1 MIEPISKIGD
11 LKKFKE
17 DIYSGRIFS
26 FKKNSISLNLVA
38 EIKNLISNS
47 YEGPLDNF
55 HHFEKHEDLSVKL
68 INELK
73 NQKTLKDLFKSFLK
87 DIGFN
92 QGKTYWDKFVVRI
105 APASDK
111 FKPRENS
118 RIGIHR
124 DTWGTNI
131 HQQINWWAPINDL
144 DVKNTLIFYPDYFS
158 KKVRN
163 STASWD
169 LNVYLEKR
177 KQNDFSYPSAP
188 ELLESLATDIK
199 TLPVTIEPGEILCFS
214 GSHLHSSTK
223 EKSLKTRFSYEIRTV
238 CIEDIESNIQAPNID
253 CDLKWQF
260 PKIFRHV
267 ETNSQLEIAS

>member
-1 MIEPISKIGD
+1 VIEPISKIGD

-17 DIYSGRIFS
+17 EIYLGRIFS

-38 EIKNLISNS
+38 EIKNLISTS
-47 YEGPLDNF
+47 YEGHLDNF

-199 TLPVTIEPGEILCFS
+199 TLPITIEPGEILCFS

-238 CIEDIESNIQAPNID
+238 CMDDIESNMQAPNID

>member
-17 DIYSGRIFS
+17 EIYSGRIFS
-26 FKKNSISLNLVA
+26 FKKNPISLNLVA
-38 EIKNLISNS
+38 EIKNLISTN
-47 YEGPLDNF
+47 YEGSLDNF

-199 TLPVTIEPGEILCFS
+199 TLPITIEPGEILCFS

-223 EKSLKTRFSYEIRTV
+223 EKSLKTRFSDEIRTV
-238 CIEDIESNIQAPNID
+238 CMDDIKNNIQAPNID

>member
-17 DIYSGRIFS
+17 EIYSGRIFS

-38 EIKNLISNS
+38 EIKNLISTS

-73 NQKTLKDLFKSFLK
+73 NQKTLKDLFKSFLT

-199 TLPVTIEPGEILCFS
+199 ILPITIEPGEILCFS

-238 CIEDIESNIQAPNID
+238 CMDDIESNIQAPNID

>member
-17 DIYSGRIFS
+17 EIYSGRIFS

-38 EIKNLISNS
+38 EIKNLISTS

-73 NQKTLKDLFKSFLK
+73 NQKTLKDLFKSFLT

-177 KQNDFSYPSAP
+177 KQNDYSYPSAP

-199 TLPVTIEPGEILCFS
+199 ILPITIEPGEILCFS

-238 CIEDIESNIQAPNID
+238 CMDDIESNIQAPNID

>member
-17 DIYSGRIFS
+17 EIYSGRIFS
-26 FKKNSISLNLVA
+26 FKKNPISLNIVA
-38 EIKNLISNS
+38 EIKNLISTN
-47 YEGPLDNF
+47 YEGLLDNF

-73 NQKTLKDLFKSFLK
+73 NQKTLKDLFKSFLT

-199 TLPVTIEPGEILCFS
+199 TLPITIEPGEILCFS

-238 CIEDIESNIQAPNID
+238 CMDDIESNMQAPNID

>member
-17 DIYSGRIFS
+17 EIYSGRIFS

-73 NQKTLKDLFKSFLK
+73 NQKPFKELFKRFLT

-131 HQQINWWAPINDL
+131 HQQINWWTPINDL

-199 TLPVTIEPGEILCFS
+199 TLPITIEPGEILCFS

-238 CIEDIESNIQAPNID
+238 CMDDIENNMQAPNID

>member
-1 MIEPISKIGD
+1 VIEPISKIGD

-17 DIYSGRIFS
+17 EIYSGRIFS

-38 EIKNLISNS
+38 EIKNLISTS
-47 YEGPLDNF
+47 YEGPLDNL

-73 NQKTLKDLFKSFLK
+73 NQKTLKDLFKSFLT

-105 APASDK
+105 APASEK

-199 TLPVTIEPGEILCFS
+199 TLPITIEPGEILCFS

-238 CIEDIESNIQAPNID
+238 CMDDIENNMQAPNID

>member
-17 DIYSGRIFS
+17 EIYSGRIFS
-26 FKKNSISLNLVA
+26 FKKNSISLKLVA
-38 EIKNLISNS
+38 EIKNLISTS
-47 YEGPLDNF
+47 YEGHLDNF

-73 NQKTLKDLFKSFLK
+73 NQKTLKDLFKSFLT

-105 APASDK
+105 APASEK

-177 KQNDFSYPSAP
+177 KQNDYSYPSAP

-199 TLPVTIEPGEILCFS
+199 ILPITIEPGEILCFS

-238 CIEDIESNIQAPNID
+238 CMDDIESNIQAPNID

>member
-1 MIEPISKIGD
+1 VIEPISKIGD

-17 DIYSGRIFS
+17 EIYSGRIFS
-26 FKKNSISLNLVA
+26 FKKNPISLDLVA
-38 EIKNLISNS
+38 EIKNLISWS
-47 YEGPLDNF
+47 YQGSLDNF

-73 NQKTLKDLFKSFLK
+73 NQKPFKELFKRFLT

-199 TLPVTIEPGEILCFS
+199 TLPITIEPGEILCFS

-238 CIEDIESNIQAPNID
+238 CMDDIESNIQAPNID

>member
-17 DIYSGRIFS
+17 EIYSGRIFS

-47 YEGPLDNF
+47 YEGSLDNF

-73 NQKTLKDLFKSFLK
+73 NQKTLKDLFKSFLT

-144 DVKNTLIFYPDYFS
+144 DVKNTLLFYPDYFS

-199 TLPVTIEPGEILCFS
+199 TLPITIEPGEILCFS

-238 CIEDIESNIQAPNID
+238 CMDDIESNIQAPNID

>member
-17 DIYSGRIFS
+17 EIYSGRIFS

-38 EIKNLISNS
+38 EIKNLISNR

-55 HHFEKHEDLSVKL
+55 HHFEKYEDLSVKL

-73 NQKTLKDLFKSFLK
+73 NQKTLKYLFKSFLT

-177 KQNDFSYPSAP
+177 KQNDYSYPSAP

-199 TLPVTIEPGEILCFS
+199 ILPITIEPGEILCFS

-238 CIEDIESNIQAPNID
+238 CMDDIESNMQAPNID

>member
-17 DIYSGRIFS
+17 EIYSGRIFS

-38 EIKNLISNS
+38 EIKNLISTS
-47 YEGPLDNF
+47 YEGHLDNF

-73 NQKTLKDLFKSFLK
+73 NQKTLKDLFKSFLT

-199 TLPVTIEPGEILCFS
+199 TLPITIEPGEILCFS

-238 CIEDIESNIQAPNID
+238 CMDDIESNMQAPNID

>member
-17 DIYSGRIFS
+17 EIYSGRIFS

-38 EIKNLISNS
+38 EIKNLISTN

-73 NQKTLKDLFKSFLK
+73 NQKTLKDLFKSFLT

-92 QGKTYWDKFVVRI
+92 KGKTYWDKFVVRI

-199 TLPVTIEPGEILCFS
+199 TLPITIEPGEILCFS

-238 CIEDIESNIQAPNID
+238 CMDDIESNIQAPNID

>member
-1 MIEPISKIGD
+1 VIEPISKIGD

-73 NQKTLKDLFKSFLK
+73 NQKTLKDLFKSFLT

-92 QGKTYWDKFVVRI
+92 QGKTYWDKFVIRI

-238 CIEDIESNIQAPNID
+238 CMDDIENNMQAPNID
-253 CDLKWQF
+253 CGLKWQF

>member
-17 DIYSGRIFS
+17 EIYSGRIFS

-38 EIKNLISNS
+38 EIKNLISTS

-73 NQKTLKDLFKSFLK
+73 NQKTLKDLFKSFLT

-177 KQNDFSYPSAP
+177 KQNDYSYPSAP
-188 ELLESLATDIK
+188 ELLESLANDIK

-238 CIEDIESNIQAPNID
+238 CMDDIEGNIQAPNID

>member
-17 DIYSGRIFS
+17 EIYSGRIFS

-38 EIKNLISNS
+38 EIKNLISTS
-47 YEGPLDNF
+47 YEGHLDNF

-73 NQKTLKDLFKSFLK
+73 NQKTLKDLFKSFLT

-105 APASDK
+105 APASEK

-169 LNVYLEKR
+169 LNAYLEKR

-238 CIEDIESNIQAPNID
+238 CMDDIESNIQAPNID

>member
-1 MIEPISKIGD
+1 M
-11 LKKFKE
+11 
-17 DIYSGRIFS
+17 
-26 FKKNSISLNLVA
+26 A

-73 NQKTLKDLFKSFLK
+73 NQKTLKDLFKSFLT

-111 FKPRENS
+111 YKPRENS

-169 LNVYLEKR
+169 LNVYLEK
-177 KQNDFSYPSAP
+177 KKA
-188 ELLESLATDIK
+188 K
-199 TLPVTIEPGEILCFS
+199 
-214 GSHLHSSTK
+214 
-223 EKSLKTRFSYEIRTV
+223 
-238 CIEDIESNIQAPNID
+238 
-253 CDLKWQF
+253 
-260 PKIFRHV
+260 
-267 ETNSQLEIAS
+267 

>member
-17 DIYSGRIFS
+17 EIYLGRIFS

-38 EIKNLISNS
+38 EIKNLISTS
-47 YEGPLDNF
+47 YEGHLDNF

-199 TLPVTIEPGEILCFS
+199 TLPITIEPGEILCFS

-238 CIEDIESNIQAPNID
+238 CMDDIENNMQAPNID
-253 CDLKWQF
+253 CGLKWQF

>member
-17 DIYSGRIFS
+17 EIYSGRIFS

-38 EIKNLISNS
+38 EIKNLISTS
-47 YEGPLDNF
+47 YEGHLDNF

-73 NQKTLKDLFKSFLK
+73 NQKTLKDLFKSFLT

-105 APASDK
+105 APASEK

-199 TLPVTIEPGEILCFS
+199 TLPITIEPGEILCFS

-238 CIEDIESNIQAPNID
+238 CMDDIKNNIQAPNID

>member
-17 DIYSGRIFS
+17 EIYSGRIFS
-26 FKKNSISLNLVA
+26 FKKNPISLNLVA
-38 EIKNLISNS
+38 EIKNLISTN
-47 YEGPLDNF
+47 YEGLLDNF

-199 TLPVTIEPGEILCFS
+199 TLPITIEPGEILCFS

-238 CIEDIESNIQAPNID
+238 CMDDIESNIQAPNID

>member
-17 DIYSGRIFS
+17 EIYSGRIFS

-38 EIKNLISNS
+38 EIKNLISTS

-73 NQKTLKDLFKSFLK
+73 NQKTLKDLFKSFLT

-188 ELLESLATDIK
+188 ELLESLANDIK

-238 CIEDIESNIQAPNID
+238 CMDDIEGNIQAPNID

>member
-17 DIYSGRIFS
+17 EIYSGRIFS

-38 EIKNLISNS
+38 EIKNLISTN
-47 YEGPLDNF
+47 YEGSLDNF

-73 NQKTLKDLFKSFLK
+73 NQKTLKDLFKSFLT

-105 APASDK
+105 APASEK

-199 TLPVTIEPGEILCFS
+199 TLPITIEPGEILCFS

-238 CIEDIESNIQAPNID
+238 CMDDIESNMQAPNID

>member
-1 MIEPISKIGD
+1 VIEPISKIGD

-17 DIYSGRIFS
+17 EIYSGRIFS
-26 FKKNSISLNLVA
+26 FKKNPISLNLVA
-38 EIKNLISNS
+38 EIKNLISTS
-47 YEGPLDNF
+47 YEGHLDNF

-73 NQKTLKDLFKSFLK
+73 NQKTLKDLFKSFLT

-199 TLPVTIEPGEILCFS
+199 TLPITIEPGEILCFS

-238 CIEDIESNIQAPNID
+238 CMDDIESNMQAPNID
-253 CDLKWQF
+253 CNLKWQF

>member
-1 MIEPISKIGD
+1 VFEPISNIGN

-17 DIYSGRIFS
+17 EIYSGRIYS
-26 FKKNSISLNLVA
+26 FKKNSISLKLVA
-38 EIKNLISNS
+38 EIKNLISNR
-47 YEGPLDNF
+47 YEGSLDNL

-199 TLPVTIEPGEILCFS
+199 TLPITIEPGEILCFS

-238 CIEDIESNIQAPNID
+238 CMDDIENNIQAPNID

>member
-17 DIYSGRIFS
+17 EIYSGRIFS

-38 EIKNLISNS
+38 EIKNLISTS

-73 NQKTLKDLFKSFLK
+73 NQKTLKDLFKSFLT

-199 TLPVTIEPGEILCFS
+199 TLPITIEPGEILCFS

-238 CIEDIESNIQAPNID
+238 CMDDIESNIQAPNID

>member
-17 DIYSGRIFS
+17 EIYSGRIFS
-26 FKKNSISLNLVA
+26 FKKNSISLKLVA

-47 YEGPLDNF
+47 YEGSLDNF

-73 NQKTLKDLFKSFLK
+73 NQKTLKDLFKSFLT

-158 KKVRN
+158 KKIRN

-238 CIEDIESNIQAPNID
+238 CMDDIESNIQAPNID

>member
-17 DIYSGRIFS
+17 EIYSGRIFS
-26 FKKNSISLNLVA
+26 FKKNPISLNIVA
-38 EIKNLISNS
+38 EIKNLISTN
-47 YEGPLDNF
+47 YEGLLDNF

-73 NQKTLKDLFKSFLK
+73 NQKTLKDLFKSFLT

-199 TLPVTIEPGEILCFS
+199 TLPITIEPGEILCFS

-238 CIEDIESNIQAPNID
+238 CMDDIESNIQAPNID

>member
-17 DIYSGRIFS
+17 EIFSGKIFS
-26 FKKNSISLNLVA
+26 FNKNSISLGLVA

-73 NQKTLKDLFKSFLK
+73 NQKTLKDLFKSFLT

-158 KKVRN
+158 KKIRN

-169 LNVYLEKR
+169 LNIYLEKR

-199 TLPVTIEPGEILCFS
+199 TLPITIEPGEILCFS

-238 CIEDIESNIQAPNID
+238 CMDDIENNIQAPNID

>member
-26 FKKNSISLNLVA
+26 FKKNSISLKLVA
-38 EIKNLISNS
+38 EIKNLISTS
-47 YEGPLDNF
+47 YEGHLDNF

-73 NQKTLKDLFKSFLK
+73 NQKPFKELFKRFLT

-199 TLPVTIEPGEILCFS
+199 TLPITIEPGEILCFS

-238 CIEDIESNIQAPNID
+238 CMDDIESNIQAPNID

>member
-17 DIYSGRIFS
+17 EIYSGRIFS

-38 EIKNLISNS
+38 EIKNLISTS
-47 YEGPLDNF
+47 YEGHLDNF

-73 NQKTLKDLFKSFLK
+73 NQKTLKDLFKSFLT

-144 DVKNTLIFYPDYFS
+144 DVKNTLIFYPGYFS

-199 TLPVTIEPGEILCFS
+199 TLPITIEPGEILCFS

-238 CIEDIESNIQAPNID
+238 CMDDIESNMQAPNID

>member
-17 DIYSGRIFS
+17 EIYSGKIFS
-26 FKKNSISLNLVA
+26 FKNNSISLNLVA
-38 EIKNLISNS
+38 EIKNLISWS
-47 YEGPLDNF
+47 YQGSLDNF
-55 HHFEKHEDLSVKL
+55 HHFEKHEDLSIKL

-73 NQKTLKDLFKSFLK
+73 NQKTLKDLFKSFLT

-158 KKVRN
+158 KKIRN

-169 LNVYLEKR
+169 LNAYLEKR

-188 ELLESLATDIK
+188 ELLENLPTDVK
-199 TLPVTIEPGEILCFS
+199 VLPITIEPGEILCFS

-260 PKIFRHV
+260 PKIFRHI

>member
-17 DIYSGRIFS
+17 EIYSGRIFS

-38 EIKNLISNS
+38 EIKNLISTN
-47 YEGPLDNF
+47 YEGLLDNF

-73 NQKTLKDLFKSFLK
+73 NQKPFKELFKRFLT

-199 TLPVTIEPGEILCFS
+199 TLPITIEPGEILCFS

-238 CIEDIESNIQAPNID
+238 CMDDIENNMQAPNID

>member
-17 DIYSGRIFS
+17 EIYSGRIFS

-38 EIKNLISNS
+38 EIKNLISTS
-47 YEGPLDNF
+47 YEGHLDNF

-73 NQKTLKDLFKSFLK
+73 NQKTLKDLFKSFLT

-199 TLPVTIEPGEILCFS
+199 TLPITIEPGEILCFS

-238 CIEDIESNIQAPNID
+238 CMDDIESNIQAPNID

>member
-17 DIYSGRIFS
+17 EIYSGRIFS
-26 FKKNSISLNLVA
+26 FKKNSISLKLVA
-38 EIKNLISNS
+38 EIKNLISTS
-47 YEGPLDNF
+47 YEGHLDNF

-73 NQKTLKDLFKSFLK
+73 NQKTLKDLFKSFLT

-199 TLPVTIEPGEILCFS
+199 TLPITIEPGEILCFS

-238 CIEDIESNIQAPNID
+238 CMDDIESNMQAPNID

>member
-17 DIYSGRIFS
+17 EIYSGRIFS

-38 EIKNLISNS
+38 EIKNLISTS
-47 YEGPLDNF
+47 YEGHLDNF

-199 TLPVTIEPGEILCFS
+199 TLPITIEPGEILCFS

-238 CIEDIESNIQAPNID
+238 CMDDIESNMQAPNID

>member
-17 DIYSGRIFS
+17 EIYSGRIFS
-26 FKKNSISLNLVA
+26 FKKNSISLKLVA
-38 EIKNLISNS
+38 EIKNLISTN
-47 YEGPLDNF
+47 YEGLLDNF

-73 NQKTLKDLFKSFLK
+73 NQKTLKDLFKSFLT

-105 APASDK
+105 APASEK

-199 TLPVTIEPGEILCFS
+199 TLPITIEPGEILCFS

-238 CIEDIESNIQAPNID
+238 CMDDIKSNLQAPNID

>member
-1 MIEPISKIGD
+1 VIEPISKIGD

-26 FKKNSISLNLVA
+26 FKKNSISLNIVA

-73 NQKTLKDLFKSFLK
+73 NQKTLKDLFKSFLT

-177 KQNDFSYPSAP
+177 KQNDFSYPSTP

-199 TLPVTIEPGEILCFS
+199 TLPITIEPGEILCFS

-238 CIEDIESNIQAPNID
+238 CMDDIESNIQAPNID